1 MFMNYQS
8 FRTAFSDYPLFTSGD
23 FAGLGEK
30 IYYHRLVEWQKK
42 GYIRR
47 MAKNVFTFRENRTDE
62 WMLFLVANK
71 LYTPS
76 YISLESALSLHS
88 LIPEI
93 TFAITSVSSKKTTR
107 FESDSGLYIY
117 RKIKPALMFGY
128 DLKVYRNT
136 AIRIATP
143 EKAILDF
150 LYLNPGLE
158 DQGKLEELRI
168 NSDEF
173 AGINFKKITAWL
185 KYIDS
190 PALTRRFRKLERI
203 VR

>member
-8 FRTAFSDYPLFTSGD
+8 FRTTLAGYPLFTSGD
-23 FAGLGEK
+23 VAALDEK
-30 IYYHRLVEWQKK
+30 VYYHRLVEWQKK

-47 MAKNVFTFRENRTDE
+47 MAKNIFTFSENRPDE

-76 YISLESALSLHS
+76 CVSLESALSLHG
-88 LIPEI
+88 LIPET
-93 TFAITSVSSKKTTR
+93 TFAITSVSTKKTTR
-107 FESDSGLYIY
+107 FESVSGLYIY

-128 DLKVYRNT
+128 DLKHYRNT

-143 EKAILDF
+143 EKALLDF

-168 NSDEF
+168 NSDGF
-173 AGINFKKITAWL
+173 AGMNFKKINTWL
-185 KYIDS
+185 EYIDS
-190 PALTRRFRKLERI
+190 PTLTQRFRNLERI
-203 VR
+203 F

>member
-8 FRTAFSDYPLFTSGD
+8 FRTSLADYPLFTSGD
-23 FAGLGEK
+23 LAGLNEK
-30 IYYHRLVEWQKK
+30 VYYHRLVEWQKK

-47 MAKNVFTFRENRTDE
+47 MAKNIFTFSENRPDE

-76 YISLESALSLHS
+76 YVSLESALSLHG
-88 LIPEI
+88 LIPE
-93 TFAITSVSSKKTTR
+93 TSFAITSVSTKKTTR

-128 DLKVYRNT
+128 DLKLFRNT

-143 EKAILDF
+143 EKAILDY

-168 NSDEF
+168 NSDGF
-173 AGINFKKITAWL
+173 AGMNFKKITAWL
-185 KYIDS
+185 EYIDS
-190 PALTRRFRKLERI
+190 PTLTRRFRNLERI
-203 VR
+203 L